1 MRSFRCVVSWRRPE
15 VRNKQRDHCG
25 SHLSRLPWGRHTS
38 CLISIS
44 EWDGGRC
51 VAHMNQISAS
61 SNPCQES
68 GKAPRSKSPGRPR
81 SSSPRNRTFVIR
93 ASDAEATTIRT
104 AAADARM
111 PTAIY
116 LRRRALNQAVIA
128 PLPVSDVETATL
140 LAAIGNNLDQAV
152 RLMREGRAPG
162 WPVASLDELRN
173 LCLGISDK
181 IAMSASRR

>member
-1 MRSFRCVVSWRRPE
+1 
-15 VRNKQRDHCG
+15 
-25 SHLSRLPWGRHTS
+25 
-38 CLISIS
+38 
-44 EWDGGRC
+44 
-51 VAHMNQISAS
+51 
-61 SNPCQES
+61 
-68 GKAPRSKSPGRPR
+68 
-81 SSSPRNRTFVIR
+81 
-93 ASDAEATTIRT
+93 
-104 AAADARM
+104 M

-140 LAAIGNNLDQAV
+140 LAAIGNNLNQAV
-152 RLMREGRAPG
+152 RLIHEGRAPG